1 MLFGK
6 KKEKSSKFN
15 DKEKQKYLDEIH
27 QKPEVKNTFVMC
39 EILTTIDSLV
49 SLVMLATLAMSL
61 AFGDGLVFLDIEDV
75 INELV
80 GAVGGPVVLV
90 LFVVVKLLL
99 SRVKKKQLEKLE
111 ILEEAGLEEI
121 QKALDAGTYVEG
133 PQMPL
138 GYRIFRTA
146 RITLFSIVGF
156 ASLAL
161 LLIYLLKL

>member
-1 MLFGK
+1 M
-6 KKEKSSKFN
+6 
-15 DKEKQKYLDEIH
+15 DEIH
-27 QKPEVKNTFVMC
+27 QKPEVKNTFIIC
-39 EILTTIDSLV
+39 EILTTIDSLI
-49 SLVMLATLAMSL
+49 SLVMLASL
-61 AFGDGLVFLDIEDV
+61 AISLALGNGLVFVDIEDV

-90 LFVVVKLLL
+90 LFVIAKLLL
-99 SRVKKKQLEKLE
+99 GRVKKKQLEKLE

-146 RITLFSIVGF
+146 RITLVSLVAF
-156 ASLAL
+156 ASLAV
-161 LLIYLLKL
+161 LLIYFLKR

>member
-27 QKPEVKNTFVMC
+27 QKPEVKNTFVIC

-99 SRVKKKQLEKLE
+99 SRVKKKKFEKLE
-111 ILEEAGLEEI
+111 IFEISSVELLE
-121 QKALDAGTYVEG
+121 
-133 PQMPL
+133 
-138 GYRIFRTA
+138 
-146 RITLFSIVGF
+146 
-156 ASLAL
+156 
-161 LLIYLLKL
+161 